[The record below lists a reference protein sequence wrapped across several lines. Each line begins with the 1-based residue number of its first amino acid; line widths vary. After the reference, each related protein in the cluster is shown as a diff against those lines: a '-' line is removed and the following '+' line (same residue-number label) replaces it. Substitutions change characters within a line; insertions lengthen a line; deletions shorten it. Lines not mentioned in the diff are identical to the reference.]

1 VTIDHRKLLKDCV
14 RGMIYEWDIPAALVA
29 VDEHAE
35 AKFSLPRPEFQ

>member
-14 RGMIYEWDIPAALVA
+14 RGTIYEWDIPAALVA

-35 AKFSLPRPEFQ
+35 QNFRSPGCM